1 MAALTATTI
10 GMGAKVATGAV
21 QAGLSFDQ
29 YNKQRKLQLE
39 AQNEARKAL
48 TAAKKRLEVNY
59 MDSLSVIKEPYE
71 LQREALLSSGAQ
83 SIEAARE
90 SQRGIAGTAG
100 RVQMA
105 MNEGQAGIRTQMG
118 RDMMELERLSAMED
132 SRLASSLSAIEQR
145 EAMGAQLARRE
156 ALNLQAAALRQG
168 LSGVNAA
175 FGGLVD
181 LGTEISETTAR
192 NANKNVQ
199 PPPTANDFS
208 ATSIS
213 GQNSLTLNQNQPI
226 DLNMQAPVSYNN
238 LALLPQYVGLTFSE
252 ILSQFPEGMGM
263 QEIYNQIYG

>member
-1 MAALTATTI
+1 MGALTATTI

-71 LQREALLSSGAQ
+71 LQREALLSAGAQ

-90 SQRGIAGTAG
+90 SQRGVAGTAG

-132 SRLASSLSAIEQR
+132 SRLASALSAIEQR
-145 EAMGAQLARRE
+145 ESMGAQLARRE
-156 ALNLQAAALRQG
+156 ALNMQASAMQQG

-192 NANKNVQ
+192 NANKNIQQ
-199 PPPTANDFS
+199 PPTPNDFS

-213 GQNSLTLNQNQPI
+213 GQSPMLQNVAQPI
-226 DLNMQAPVSYNN
+226 DINMQAPVSYNN
-238 LALLPQYVGLTFSE
+238 LSLLPQYVGLTFSE
-252 ILSQFPEGMGM
+252 ILSQFPEGMDI